1 MSSPAIT
8 DVSEKPAVED
18 PKSSNVLQENPNV
31 QVEESNLAVD
41 KKKKRGK
48 IVQRNYILNDV
59 AALQRKV
66 RCETSRKQEFVMGK
80 EAKNG
85 SNIVVK
91 MKTGFFEYVK
101 AHFINE
107 LVNIDEILDIDNAE
121 AAKANTEN
129 SGEAYVEFSMNIAFT

>member
-1 MSSPAIT
+1 MDT
-8 DVSEKPAVED
+8 
-18 PKSSNVLQENPNV
+18 
-31 QVEESNLAVD
+31 
-41 KKKKRGK
+41 KKKRGK

-66 RCETSRKQEFVMGK
+66 KCETSRKQEFVMGK

-107 LVNIDEILDIDNAE
+107 LVNIDEILDIDNTE

-129 SGEAYVEFSMNIAFT
+129 SGEAYVEFSMDIAFKAGEQDHKVKITAYTTTCSMTVQPIGEPPETTSLLL